1 MNKEH
6 LHTIFEHN
14 DCLTEEQLLAYTE
27 YKLSNKERNLVE
39 RHTIDCKFCS
49 DAIEGFEKVSNSSN
63 SYLKLKSELT
73 VRRTRNKKLLIP
85 LISGIAAVILVAL
98 LIVDFPS
105 NDNIKS
111 AERKQT
117 ESTQE
122 VYASDTSEVMVEE
135 VRAKQDSVLLNTSD
149 ENLVTNENEFN
160 QEKTTKTL
168 KKETIKEEPLEF
180 TFKNSSDDL
189 EEEEEISEADD
200 FEVTKTEQKKDPQLS
215 KEKEEEDLR
224 SDKLLV
230 LDDEATKEII
240 VQDNAP
246 AIVSEES
253 INRASNKLRTNDSV
267 RLQEEGL
274 AVAASKTLNGEE
286 KTKSATSRKK
296 VKEAKALKESD
307 ANEEKTQLAG
317 IANFLYT
324 GKEYFKSKQYKNAIY
339 NFEQI
344 SENNSDYHEA
354 QLFLGK
360 CYLELNQ
367 NEKAKTYLT
376 KALNGGK
383 DVKTEAEQLLKQLK

>member
-27 YKLSNKERNLVE
+27 NKLSNKERNLVE

-63 SYLKLKSELT
+63 SYLKLKSELP
-73 VRRTRNKKLLIP
+73 VRRTKNKKSLIP
-85 LISGIAAVILVAL
+85 LISGITAVILVAL

-111 AERKQT
+111 AERKQRET
-117 ESTQE
+117 TQE
-122 VYASDTSEVMVEE
+122 VHASDTSEVMVEE
-135 VRAKQDSVLLNTSD
+135 VEAKQDSVLLNSSN
-149 ENLVTNENEFN
+149 ENLVTKEKEFN
-160 QEKTTKTL
+160 QEKATKNL
-168 KKETIKEEPLEF
+168 KNETIKEESLEF
-180 TFKNSSDDL
+180 TFKDSSDDL

-200 FEVTKTEQKKDPQLS
+200 FEVTQTEQKKYQQLS
-215 KEKEEEDLR
+215 KEKEEDLR
-224 SDKLLV
+224 NDKLLD
-230 LDDEATKEII
+230 LDDEATEEII

-253 INRASNKLRTNDSV
+253 MDRASNKLRANDSI

-274 AVAASKTLNGEE
+274 AIAASKALSSKEE
-286 KTKSATSRKK
+286 KAKSVQKRKK
-296 VKEAKALKESD
+296 AKEAVKLNESD
-307 ANEEKTQLAG
+307 AVEEKTQLAG

-324 GKEYFKSKQYKNAIY
+324 GKEYFKSKQYENAIY

-360 CYLELNQ
+360 CYLELKQ

-376 KALNGGK
+376 KALEGSK
-383 DVKTEAEQLLKQLK
+383 DIKTEANQLLKKLN